1 MHNEREM
8 TLLVGDN
15 PFHGI
20 SHLSQERARMRGN
33 ESTSPESAARLVIK
47 SIENGADGF
56 MFSVSDLT
64 LEILRNIR
72 EEKQADKLGLY
83 AIVPYAFEYVRA
95 AAQTGM
101 PGLARRLAK
110 RIVFS
115 RDLGAI
121 ASGLRAAV
129 AADPSALLRTYLSYE
144 LSRIRS
150 VAKQANLA
158 SVLLHEVIT
167 DMGLALNLRWL
178 FKSYVE
184 FMVNRE
190 ITPGFNTRNFPYLIT
205 RFREWNIDLR
215 EVLIAAPFNKAGF
228 QMNPSK
234 LDCEKALENVPV
246 PNVLAISIF
255 ASGYIPPTEAV
266 EYVVSLQGIKGVS
279 VGVSKEKHAVETF
292 KLLKERLRGRY

>member
-1 MHNEREM
+1 MSSEKEM
-8 TLLVGDN
+8 VLLVGDN

-47 SIENGADGF
+47 SIENGAEGF

-64 LEILRNIR
+64 LAILRTIR
-72 EEKQADKLGLY
+72 EEKQADKLELY

-101 PGLARRLAK
+101 PGLAKRLAK
-110 RIVFS
+110 QIVFS
-115 RDLGAI
+115 GDLGAI
-121 ASGLRAAV
+121 AAGLRAAV
-129 AADPSALLRTYLSYE
+129 TADPPALLRTYLSYE

-190 ITPGFNTRNFPYLIT
+190 ITPGFNTRNFPYLIR

-234 LDCEKALENVPV
+234 LDCEKALENIPV

-255 ASGYIPPTEAV
+255 ASGYILPSEAI
-266 EYVVSLQGIKGVS
+266 EYVASLQGIKGVS
-279 VGVSKEKHAVETF
+279 VGVSREKHAVETF
-292 KLLKERLRGRY
+292 RLLKERLA

>member
-1 MHNEREM
+1 VSSNEEIV
-8 TLLVGDN
+8 LLVGDN

-20 SHLSQERARMRGN
+20 SHLSQERARVRGN
-33 ESTSPESAARLVIK
+33 ESTSPESAARLVLK
-47 SIENGADGF
+47 SIENGAEGF

-64 LEILRNIR
+64 LAILQNIR
-72 EEKQADKLGLY
+72 EEKQADRLGLY

-101 PGLARRLAK
+101 PGLAKRLAK
-110 RIVFS
+110 QIVFS

-121 ASGLRAAV
+121 AAGLRAGV
-129 AADPSALLRTYLSYE
+129 TADPQALLRTYLSYE
-144 LSRIRS
+144 LSRLRS
-150 VAKQANLA
+150 VAKQTNLV

-178 FKSYVE
+178 FESYVE

-190 ITPGFNTRNFPYLIT
+190 ITPGFNTRNFPYLIR
-205 RFREWNIDLR
+205 RFGEWNIDLR
-215 EVLIAAPFNKAGF
+215 EVLIAAPFNKVGF

-234 LDCEKALENVPV
+234 LDCEKALENLPV

-255 ASGYIPPTEAV
+255 ASGYVTPSEAA
-266 EYVVSLQGIKGVS
+266 EYFTSLQGMKGVA
-279 VGVSKEKHAVETF
+279 VGVSREKHAVETF
-292 KLLKERLRGRY
+292 RFLKERLRRRC